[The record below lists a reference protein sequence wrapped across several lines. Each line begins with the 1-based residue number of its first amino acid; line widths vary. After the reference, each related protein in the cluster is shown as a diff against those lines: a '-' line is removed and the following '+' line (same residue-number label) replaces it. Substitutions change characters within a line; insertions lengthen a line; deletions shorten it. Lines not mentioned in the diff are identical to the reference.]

1 MYTIGQ
7 MSQLCHISAR
17 RLRYYEAMGLLKPAA
32 AGENGYRY
40 YTADQLERIA
50 AIDRLQG
57 YGLTLAEIGQF
68 LRADRWQQAQLL
80 RVQREK
86 NEQSLEHLRQSI
98 ALMTMDIGKLE
109 GTMTTKEQSQVI
121 TMMLSEQRVFGLKRR
136 IAPQEIHE
144 LFAELYAEAAK
155 RGLTRTGVAQ
165 LVYSDQDYDPEQME
179 VEAQIPVAG
188 SADGVK
194 LTAAQLCAATIYQG
208 PYAQIGTAYETIGK
222 WLSQHPEY
230 EAAGP
235 VIERFLKDE
244 HEVQSESELET
255 GLLFPIKQR

>member
-17 RLRYYEAMGLLKPAA
+17 RLRYYESMGLLKPAL

-40 YTADQLERIA
+40 YLAEQLEQIA

-68 LRADRWQQAQLL
+68 LQGDRLQQAQLL
-80 RVQREK
+80 RVRREK
-86 NEQSLEHLRQSI
+86 NEQTLERLRQSI
-98 ALMTMDIGKLE
+98 AAMTVDIGKLE
-109 GTMTTKEQSQVI
+109 GTMTKVEQSPVI
-121 TMMLSEQRVFGLKRR
+121 TMMLPEQRVFGLKRQA
-136 IAPQEIHE
+136 APQAVHE

-155 RGLTRTGVAQ
+155 RGLTRTGTAQ
-165 LVYSDQDYDPEQME
+165 LVYCDQAYDPERME
-179 VEAQIPVAG
+179 VEAQIPVAEE
-188 SADGVK
+188 AEGVQIA
-194 LTAAQLCAATIYQG
+194 AAQLCAATIHHG
-208 PYAQIGTAYETIGK
+208 PYAQIGKAYEVVGQ

-230 EAAGP
+230 EVVGP

-244 HEVQSESELET
+244 HQAQSEYELET
-255 GLLFPIKQR
+255 GLLFPIKLR